1 MKNGEKTFFLF
12 LMLGLFFGIV
22 RSKSVDE
29 KKERHRERERGIF
42 KKEGYLFYI
51 RALNKV
57 ENSFVKF
64 EN

>member
-29 KKERHRERERGIF
+29 KKERQRERGIF
-42 KKEGYLFYI
+42 KKGRVSVLYSS
-51 RALNKV
+51 V
-57 ENSFVKF
+57 EQS
-64 EN
+64 